1 MELLLAPLQ
10 TYTDHH
16 YRNAFHQVYTGID
29 QYYAPY
35 LRLNNDGSIK
45 EGPKVDILP
54 KNNPYF
60 NITPQLMC
68 CGIDEFFIL
77 HDYIVSL
84 GYEEVNW
91 NMGCPYPMVTNRNLG
106 AGILN
111 KPDELHRLLE
121 AIYPRL
127 KLKLG
132 IKMRM
137 GMEETS
143 EILDL
148 LPILNQFPLTEIII
162 HARNA
167 KQLYTGGCDVEMFKQ
182 CINETDHR
190 LSYNGD
196 INNLEGFEELR
207 DQLPTI
213 NRWMI
218 GRAAVSNPAL
228 FEEIKTGQLI
238 DTSTYR
244 ERLLAFSK
252 AIESSC
258 LVSNPD
264 QGFALSRMKSYW
276 EGFCEE
282 LSEGKQ
288 LFRKIKKAKSL
299 NELNDFTESIV
310 D

>member
-16 YRNAFHQVYTGID
+16 YRNAFHQVYSGID
-29 QYYAPY
+29 QFYAPY
-35 LRLNNDGSIK
+35 LRLNNDGTIK
-45 EGPKVDILP
+45 EGPKNDILL

-60 NITPQLMC
+60 KITPQLMC
-68 CGIDEFFIL
+68 CSVDDFFIL
-77 HDYIVSL
+77 HDYIFSL

-111 KPDELHRLLE
+111 KPDDLKRLLDE
-121 AIYPRL
+121 IYPRL

-137 GMEETS
+137 GMEDTK
-143 EILDL
+143 EILQL
-148 LPILNQFPLTEIII
+148 LPLLNEYPLTEIII

-167 KQLYTGGCDVEMFKQ
+167 KQLYTGECDIEVFKQ
-182 CINETDHR
+182 CIDQTKH
-190 LSYNGD
+190 SIAYNGD
-196 INNLEGFEELR
+196 IKSLERFEEL
-207 DQLPTI
+207 QLELPSI

-218 GRAAVSNPAL
+218 GRSGVSNPAI
-228 FEEIKTGQLI
+228 FEEIKSGNLVDAIEYRKKLI
-238 DTSTYR
+238 
-244 ERLLAFSK
+244 AFSSH
-252 AIESSC
+252 IQRSC
-258 LVSNPD
+258 LNSNTD
-264 QGFALSRMKSYW
+264 TGFALSRMKSYW

-288 LFRKIKKAKSL
+288 LYRKLKKTKTL
-299 NELNDFTESIV
+299 DEFNKLLGSII